1 MSYFQNL
8 NCLKLHTFHDLYI
21 KTKISFLRTLC
32 FNENS
37 QKIFNYLVLNKK
49 TTNRSKS
56 FKKDIS
62 LLEDTY
68 NKDILVIIKNAKNL
82 EKDLIN
88 KFNGTDWIT
97 DSIRT
102 CLLNF
107 KDKKY
112 SGMLDD
118 LIKPK
123 FIRED
128 EEFQSLL
135 QYLIIMD
142 SDF

>member
-1 MSYFQNL
+1 M
-8 NCLKLHTFHDLYI
+8 
-21 KTKISFLRTLC
+21 RTLC

-82 EKDLIN
+82 ENELKN
-88 KFNGTDWIT
+88 EFQATDGIT

-123 FIRED
+123 IRDD

-135 QYLIIMD
+135 QYLIITD
-142 SDF
+142 NVF